1 MRSDFKRTGI
11 VIGCRLAVAVVGYSL
26 LAFAW
31 RHLSAG
37 PARWPLWVVVTAT
50 ALVAFLLSMA
60 DRPITILADRLSFGE
75 RADSQQLMREL
86 LARMSDT
93 LPVGEVVPRL
103 AEAAGRTAHSDRAEV
118 RVWLPGGEEWSQVWP
133 SPVRPRTDSLTIGVR
148 HGGDALGEIEVAIA
162 EQSAFDR
169 RLLERLAGPAGLAL
183 STVRLTYELRQRAA
197 DLERLTLAL
206 HQSRQRLLDARR
218 DERNRLRRELADRVI
233 RHMANASDAVASVRA
248 GADSTSSLELS
259 SAETELGT
267 ALDRLR
273 VLSRGL
279 YPPTLNESGLAMSL
293 AAWPVS
299 TGVPTAI
306 QVDGADQLLRDRPE
320 LEACIYFCVVTVL
333 GALAD
338 RGVDRLSA
346 TVRIE
351 SDAVSFRVSANC
363 QTDISAA
370 EVLAIR
376 DRVEA
381 FDGSLLEIS
390 TGSPQSAIAATI
402 PLALTDTGALSVG
415 TAGER

>member
-37 PARWPLWVVVTAT
+37 LARWPLWVVVTAT
-50 ALVAFLLSMA
+50 ALVAGVLSMA

-206 HQSRQRLLDARR
+206 HQSRQRRLDARR
-218 DERNRLRRELADRVI
+218 DERQRLRRELADRVI

-273 VLSRGL
+273 VLSRGI
-279 YPPTLNESGLAMSL
+279 YPPTLSESGLAVSL
-293 AAWPVS
+293 ADWPVS
-299 TGVPTAI
+299 RGVPTAI

-402 PLALTDTGALSVG
+402 PLALTDTGASSVG